1 MPIVEDFIA
10 RKKTDWEQL
19 DTLVKRAQSQG
30 LTSLSAQEINDL
42 GRLYRSSTSDLAV
55 ARRDYPKHQVSQYLN
70 DLVARSHS
78 SIYSSRSY
86 QSYSVWRFFTHT
98 FPQTFRATWPYT
110 LVSFLM
116 FFLPALYGYIN
127 AYLDPTGA
135 ASLLPGIES
144 VITQIQNQ
152 EEWWLFINQENSAA
166 SAQIMTNNITV
177 AINAFAGGILFGIY
191 TFYILYLNGLMLGI
205 IAGAAHSLSFASKL
219 WGFVAA
225 HGAIELS
232 VIFIAGGAGMQLG
245 WSLLRPG
252 LYTRSTALYLAAQ
265 RAVII
270 ILGCIPL
277 LVIAGLIE
285 GFISPSPLPN
295 YVKYSIS
302 IISGLL
308 LYGYLI
314 FSGRTNNQSKT
325 A

>member
-1 MPIVEDFIA
+1 
-10 RKKTDWEQL
+10 
-19 DTLVKRAQSQG
+19 
-30 LTSLSAQEINDL
+30 
-42 GRLYRSSTSDLAV
+42 
-55 ARRDYPKHQVSQYLN
+55 
-70 DLVARSHS
+70 
-78 SIYSSRSY
+78 
-86 QSYSVWRFFTHT
+86 
-98 FPQTFRATWPYT
+98 
-110 LVSFLM
+110 
-116 FFLPALYGYIN
+116 
-127 AYLDPTGA
+127 
-135 ASLLPGIES
+135 
-144 VITQIQNQ
+144 
-152 EEWWLFINQENSAA
+152 
-166 SAQIMTNNITV
+166 
-177 AINAFAGGILFGIY
+177 AFAGGILFGIY

-308 LYGYLI
+308 LYGY
-314 FSGRTNNQSKT
+314 
-325 A
+325 